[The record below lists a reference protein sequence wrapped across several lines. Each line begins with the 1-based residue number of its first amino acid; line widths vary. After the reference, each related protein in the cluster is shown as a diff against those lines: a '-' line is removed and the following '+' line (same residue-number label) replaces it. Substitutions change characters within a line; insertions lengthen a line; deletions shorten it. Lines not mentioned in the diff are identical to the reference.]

1 MLLFLASGAA
11 LGALL
16 GRSWPL
22 LALSWRLLGR
32 AWPSRGAPGSHFR
45 HPGAS
50 FGTCLGLFFR
60 RLWKNT
66 KTLIFDDSCS
76 ENQGFGVPGGSKI
89 EPRWLPNRSW
99 ARLGASWR
107 SLGASRRCL
116 GVSWRPLGA
125 LGGLLGASWGALEA
139 ILAQKGNLA
148 IVEREARS
156 KRELQARQER
166 QEQREQQE
174 QGEPERQHH
183 EKEQCKSGKT
193 SKSLQ
198 TAIQYD
204 RLCPCSA
211 ATRPRRAWC
220 PLLGR

>member
-76 ENQGFGVPGGSKI
+76 ENQGLGFPGGSQINPK
-89 EPRWLPNRSW
+89 WLPNRSW

-107 SLGASRRCL
+107 SLGASRRCPWRLLAASWRSWGLL
-116 GVSWRPLGA
+116 GVSWATFGPKRRSEQKSANPLSDLSDLNQA
-125 LGGLLGASWGALEA
+125 L
-139 ILAQKGNLA
+139 I
-148 IVEREARS
+148 
-156 KRELQARQER
+156 
-166 QEQREQQE
+166 
-174 QGEPERQHH
+174 P
-183 EKEQCKSGKT
+183 
-193 SKSLQ
+193 
-198 TAIQYD
+198 D
-204 RLCPCSA
+204 RLPPSDSPF
-211 ATRPRRAWC
+211 R
-220 PLLGR
+220 G